1 MAEETFGRAL
11 RRLRSE
17 RALTQPQLG
26 RLVNYTG
33 GYISDLELGKRAPH
47 HRLAEALDDALGADG
62 QLVDLHAAQQQ
73 AAGIPRLPD
82 WDDARLAAGV
92 TGTARPDPA
101 MAGYL
106 TQALA
111 LQRGA
116 EDTGGARVVLIP
128 TLGQLTAVETLRD
141 AADGDLHRDLLSL
154 EAQYAQFIGWC
165 YQDLGDRAASE
176 QWYARALMIAHEAGD
191 DNMVASILS
200 MRSNAAWGRGD
211 IRRAVD
217 LGEAATRP
225 PGTPGVLALSH
236 QQAARGLAAAG
247 ERRQALQALDEAA
260 RLAVQA
266 AGDPEREPPWV
277 YFADEDRLEVQRA
290 IALAEL
296 GEHRQA
302 ADLFR
307 AAIGRL
313 PAQFV
318 RDRGTYLARLATV
331 LARAGELEEASA
343 TVFEARDLAAG
354 TGSVRTLREVDRAER
369 AIAA

>member
-1 MAEETFGRAL
+1 
-11 RRLRSE
+11 
-17 RALTQPQLG
+17 
-26 RLVNYTG
+26 
-33 GYISDLELGKRAPH
+33 
-47 HRLAEALDDALGADG
+47 
-62 QLVDLHAAQQQ
+62 
-73 AAGIPRLPD
+73 
-82 WDDARLAAGV
+82 
-92 TGTARPDPA
+92 
-101 MAGYL
+101 
-106 TQALA
+106 
-111 LQRGA
+111 
-116 EDTGGARVVLIP
+116 
-128 TLGQLTAVETLRD
+128 
-141 AADGDLHRDLLSL
+141 
-154 EAQYAQFIGWC
+154 
-165 YQDLGDRAASE
+165 
-176 QWYARALMIAHEAGD
+176 
-191 DNMVASILS
+191 MVASKPG
-200 MRSNAAWGRGD
+200 RCAAHAAWGRGD

-217 LGEAATRP
+217 LGPGRHPAAAP
-225 PGTPGVLALSH
+225 TPGVLALI
-236 QQAARGLAAAG
+236 QATAQAARALAAAG